1 VREQLELW
9 HKIVILTIERLDDSV
24 CLIELRMKVESIVCV
39 DVRIAGDTNVATLL
53 SKDEMILHTHTH
65 THTLNAT

>member
-1 VREQLELW
+1 MSEQLELW

-39 DVRIAGDTNVATLL
+39 HVRIAGDTNIATLL
-53 SKDEMILHTHTH
+53 SKDEMLLYTDK
-65 THTLNAT
+65 L